1 MNQDEKFMKAALK
14 EAQKAALEDEVPVGC
29 VVVQNGKI
37 IARGRNRRE
46 KTQCATRHAEMIAV
60 EKACKKVG
68 YWRLYGCTLYVTLE
82 PCPMCAG
89 ALVNAR
95 VERLVFG
102 AYDQKAGAA
111 QTLYNIPSD
120 ERLNHRM
127 EVVGG
132 VLENP
137 CKEILSEFFRNK
149 RKNKKKEPVLFD

>member
-68 YWRLYGCTLYVTLE
+68 YWRLCGCTLYVTLE

-137 CKEILSEFFRNK
+137 CREILSEFFRNK

>member
-95 VERLVFG
+95 DRAL
-102 AYDQKAGAA
+102 
-111 QTLYNIPSD
+111 T
-120 ERLNHRM
+120 
-127 EVVGG
+127 
-132 VLENP
+132 
-137 CKEILSEFFRNK
+137 
-149 RKNKKKEPVLFD
+149 

>member
-1 MNQDEKFMKAALK
+1 MKAALK
-14 EAQKAALEDEVPVGC
+14 EAQKAAAEDEVPVGC
-29 VVVQNGKI
+29 VVVKDGKI
-37 IARGRNRRE
+37 IARGRNHRE
-46 KTQCATRHAEMIAV
+46 KTQCATRHAEMVAI

-68 YWRLYGCTLYVTLE
+68 YWRLCGCTLYVTLE

-95 VERLVFG
+95 VEKLVFG

-111 QTLYNIPSD
+111 QTLYHIPSD

-132 VLENP
+132 VLEAP
-137 CKEILSEFFRNK
+137 CREILSEFFRNK
-149 RKNKKKEPVLFD
+149 RKNPKKAPVLFD

>member
-1 MNQDEKFMKAALK
+1 
-14 EAQKAALEDEVPVGC
+14 
-29 VVVQNGKI
+29 
-37 IARGRNRRE
+37 
-46 KTQCATRHAEMIAV
+46 
-60 EKACKKVG
+60 
-68 YWRLYGCTLYVTLE
+68 
-82 PCPMCAG
+82 MCAG

-137 CKEILSEFFRNK
+137 CREILSEFFRNK

>member
-29 VVVQNGKI
+29 VVVQDGKI
-37 IARGRNRRE
+37 IARARNRRE
-46 KTQCATRHAEMIAV
+46 KTQCATRHAEMIAI
-60 EKACKKVG
+60 EQACKKVG
-68 YWRLYGCTLYVTLE
+68 YWRLYGCSLYVTLE

-127 EVVGG
+127 EVLGG